1 MWLQQGWNVSEWF
14 DSILIPATLGGS
26 LGEFA
31 IREGGSSF
39 FRIVSPI
46 APPRAPAQL
55 NVNFE
60 EPLILAVSWQDMS
73 EDEDEFILERRTG
86 SEAYV
91 VVDRPPAGSVLT
103 TDDEVVPGN
112 TYHYR
117 LTARN
122 GVGSSAS
129 IESPAV
135 TVPRPPTAPPS
146 VLAAEVASGTI
157 QIDWL
162 PSAGANS
169 YQVTRIGPDGDE
181 DTITTEGFTGTS
193 ATDDELAPGQYVYY
207 VEAINHGGASP
218 PALSPAVDLPDP
230 NWPAP
235 SDLTLRVT
243 SNGNVEAVWTDNTSD
258 EVRFELWRA
267 IGDGGFAFKEN
278 VPPAGGVGSRV
289 SAVDDTVELG
299 QRYRFKVRAIRSQS
313 NSAFSPVAEITVP
326 VTVCCGPSDLAL
338 RITSNG
344 NVEAEWTDNSD
355 DEDLFEMWRSTDGQ
369 SFSFK
374 ENVPYRS
381 GSGSRTSAVDDTVED
396 NRTYWFKVRALRGG
410 KPTAFSNASSID
422 VPSRAP
428 ASLSLRVTSNR
439 NVEAEWTDHTGDEE
453 RFELWRSTDGS
464 NFFLKENVPAQPG
477 VGTRANA
484 VDTTVALG
492 HTYWYK
498 VRAIR
503 SGNPTGFS
511 NTETITVP
519 STMAGGPTDLSLR
532 ITSTRNVEA
541 TWTDNSSDEDRFEL
555 YRSNNGTDFSLE

>member
-1 MWLQQGWNVSEWF
+1 MWLQQGWNLSEWF

-31 IREGGSSF
+31 IREGGPSF

-135 TVPRPPTAPPS
+135 TVPRPPTAPPG

-193 ATDDELAPGQYVYY
+193 ATDDELAPGQYVY
-207 VEAINHGGASP
+207 
-218 PALSPAVDLPDP
+218 
-230 NWPAP
+230 
-235 SDLTLRVT
+235 
-243 SNGNVEAVWTDNTSD
+243 
-258 EVRFELWRA
+258 
-267 IGDGGFAFKEN
+267 
-278 VPPAGGVGSRV
+278 
-289 SAVDDTVELG
+289 
-299 QRYRFKVRAIRSQS
+299 
-313 NSAFSPVAEITVP
+313 
-326 VTVCCGPSDLAL
+326 
-338 RITSNG
+338 
-344 NVEAEWTDNSD
+344 
-355 DEDLFEMWRSTDGQ
+355 
-369 SFSFK
+369 
-374 ENVPYRS
+374 
-381 GSGSRTSAVDDTVED
+381 
-396 NRTYWFKVRALRGG
+396 
-410 KPTAFSNASSID
+410 
-422 VPSRAP
+422 
-428 ASLSLRVTSNR
+428 
-439 NVEAEWTDHTGDEE
+439 
-453 RFELWRSTDGS
+453 
-464 NFFLKENVPAQPG
+464 
-477 VGTRANA
+477 TRRR
-484 VDTTVALG
+484 
-492 HTYWYK
+492 K
-498 VRAIR
+498 
-503 SGNPTGFS
+503 
-511 NTETITVP
+511 
-519 STMAGGPTDLSLR
+519 
-532 ITSTRNVEA
+532 
-541 TWTDNSSDEDRFEL
+541 
-555 YRSNNGTDFSLE
+555 

>member
-1 MWLQQGWNVSEWF
+1 
-14 DSILIPATLGGS
+14 
-26 LGEFA
+26 
-31 IREGGSSF
+31 
-39 FRIVSPI
+39 
-46 APPRAPAQL
+46 
-55 NVNFE
+55 
-60 EPLILAVSWQDMS
+60 
-73 EDEDEFILERRTG
+73 
-86 SEAYV
+86 
-91 VVDRPPAGSVLT
+91 
-103 TDDEVVPGN
+103 
-112 TYHYR
+112 
-117 LTARN
+117 
-122 GVGSSAS
+122 
-129 IESPAV
+129 
-135 TVPRPPTAPPS
+135 
-146 VLAAEVASGTI
+146 
-157 QIDWL
+157 
-162 PSAGANS
+162 
-169 YQVTRIGPDGDE
+169 
-181 DTITTEGFTGTS
+181 
-193 ATDDELAPGQYVYY
+193 

-532 ITSTRNVEA
+532 ITSTRSVEA

-555 YRSNNGTDFSLE
+555 YRSNNGTDFSLEENVPAEPGQGARASAVDTTAYSGARYYWYKVRAIRAGLPTDFSNIESIYVPTRAPTNLTLRVTSANNVEATWTDNTSDELRFELWRSTDGSSFAKEENVPAKDGVGTRTSAVDSTVLRRRTY